1 MKKTIFISFSL
12 GNTSI
17 SDYYISLAEKFK
29 KDYQIVVF
37 SDVEINET
45 VSIADDIIIKYWP
58 SKRPTKLAD
67 GLFLYENIKKYRPI
81 MTISVFGSVNIFLIV
96 GFLCRIKVRVAWIS
110 TISTHFK
117 QKKTLLYR
125 KSFVYKLATNI
136 IANSKATKEDAVKNY
151 YVSDNKIKILPNSVK
166 DLYSE
171 INELK
176 EDTRKT
182 IVYVGRLYSQ
192 KGVDVLIKA
201 FSQVCL
207 QFPDFKLIILGGG
220 EEEKNLKKLVT
231 DLNID
236 KNVVFK
242 GNQPKVEVLDTF
254 KKSYLA
260 VIPSLSEGF
269 GFTVIEAMSMKTM
282 VIGSNNTG
290 IKEIIQDN
298 KTGFLFETSNE
309 NDLAEKIIKVIKQP
323 ALRDELALNGF
334 KHFQENYETNVAIER
349 DWSFFNSLIK

>member
-17 SDYYISLAEKFK
+17 SDYYVSLAEKFK
-29 KDYQIVVF
+29 QDYQIVVF
-37 SDVEINET
+37 SDVKLNET
-45 VSIADDIIIKYWP
+45 ISISEDIIIKYWP
-58 SKRPTKLAD
+58 SKRPTKFAD
-67 GLFLYENIKKYRPI
+67 GIFLYENIKKYRPI

-96 GFLCRIKVRVAWIS
+96 GFLCRVKFRVAWIS
-110 TISTHFK
+110 TISTHFR
-117 QKKTLLYR
+117 QKKSLLYR
-125 KSFVYKLATNI
+125 KSFAYRLATTI
-136 IANSKATKEDAVKNY
+136 VTNSKATKEDAIKNY
-151 YVSDNKIKILPNSVK
+151 YVCESKIKVLPNSVK
-166 DLYSE
+166 DLYST
-171 INELK
+171 INEDEK
-176 EDTRKT
+176 ENYKT

-201 FSQVCL
+201 FSMVCP

-220 EEEKNLKKLVT
+220 QEEKKLKKLVD
-231 DLNID
+231 DLKIGQR
-236 KNVVFK
+236 VIFK
-242 GNQPKVEVLDTF
+242 GNQPKVKVLETF
-254 KKSYLA
+254 KNSYLA
-260 VIPSLSEGF
+260 VVPSLSEGF

-309 NDLAEKIIKVIKQP
+309 HDLAEKIIKSIKQP

-334 KHFQENYETNVAIER
+334 KHFQKNYETDFAVER
-349 DWSFFNSLIK
+349 DWSFFNSLIR

>member
-37 SDVEINET
+37 SDVELNET
-45 VSIADDIIIKYWP
+45 VSIPDDIIIKYWP

-81 MTISVFGSVNIFLIV
+81 MTISVFGSVNIFLLV
-96 GFLCRIKVRVAWIS
+96 GFLCRVKVRVAWIS

-117 QKKTLLYR
+117 QKKSLLYR
-125 KSFVYKLATNI
+125 KSFIYRLATNV
-136 IANSKATKEDAVKNY
+136 IANSLATKEDAMKNY
-151 YVSDNKIKILPNSVK
+151 HVSASKIKVLPNSVK
-166 DLYSE
+166 NLYSE
-171 INELK
+171 ISQVQDDNC
-176 EDTRKT
+176 KT

-201 FSQVCL
+201 FSQVCS
-207 QFPDFKLIILGGG
+207 QFQDFKLIILGGG
-220 EEEKNLKKLVT
+220 EEEKKLKELVN
-231 DLNID
+231 DLKID
-236 KNVVFK
+236 QYVVFK
-242 GNQPKVEVLDTF
+242 GNKPKAEVLSTF

-334 KHFQENYETNVAIER
+334 EHFQKNYETNIATER
-349 DWSFFNSLIK
+349 DWSFFSSLIK